1 LQSPTEAIDKL
12 SAVRS
17 HRYFEKQ
24 QRPQPEIRQ
33 QNLRRHVEST
43 LVASA
48 YFEQKHRS
56 QHFLTYVTYHQT
68 ELSHTFE
75 RQGRTVEH
83 LSQLLVETASR
94 GDPSIYP
101 LGSFLV
107 AAKAILSNH
116 SNFVAA
122 CGALATLVAP
132 NKKWWRKS
140 AFGWSCMGW
149 AKFVGKPLSGR
160 KATRAQKA
168 RRRSS
173 S

>member
-56 QHFLTYVTYHQT
+56 QHFLTYVTYYQT

-101 LGSFLV
+101 LGLFLV

-122 CGALATLVAP
+122 CGALATPVAP
-132 NKKWWRKS
+132 NKRWRKS
-140 AFGWSCMGW
+140 AFGWSCMGS

-160 KATRAQKA
+160 KATRTQKA

>member
-1 LQSPTEAIDKL
+1 
-12 SAVRS
+12 VRS

-33 QNLRRHVEST
+33 QSLRRHVEST

-56 QHFLTYVTYHQT
+56 QHFLTYVTYYQT
-68 ELSHTFE
+68 ELSHIFE

-101 LGSFLV
+101 LGLFFGGSKGHSCQPLQLCRRLWCISHTGRSKQKMV
-107 AAKAILSNH
+107 AEVRLWVVLHGLGKICWKAS
-116 SNFVAA
+116 
-122 CGALATLVAP
+122 
-132 NKKWWRKS
+132 
-140 AFGWSCMGW
+140 
-149 AKFVGKPLSGR
+149 
-160 KATRAQKA
+160 
-168 RRRSS
+168 
-173 S
+173 

>member
-1 LQSPTEAIDKL
+1 MSWARVGFRPFAGKSHRLQSPTEAIDKL

-17 HRYFEKQ
+17 HRHFEKQ

-56 QHFLTYVTYHQT
+56 QHFLTYVTCYQT

-122 CGALATLVAP
+122 CGALATLVAHIIRP
-132 NKKWWRKS
+132 VEPRKDYLVKI
-140 AFGWSCMGW
+140 AEGQ
-149 AKFVGKPLSGR
+149 SG
-160 KATRAQKA
+160 
-168 RRRSS
+168 
-173 S
+173 

>member
-24 QRPQPEIRQ
+24 QCPQPEIRQ

-56 QHFLTYVTYHQT
+56 QHFLTYVTYYQT

-83 LSQLLVETASR
+83 LSQLLVETASQATQAF
-94 GDPSIYP
+94 IH

-107 AAKAILSNH
+107 AAKGH
-116 SNFVAA
+116 SFKPQQLCRRLWCIGHTGRSKQKMV
-122 CGALATLVAP
+122 T
-132 NKKWWRKS
+132 KS
-140 AFGWSCMGW
+140 AFGWSCMGT
-149 AKFVGKPLSGR
+149 AKFVGKPLSGS

-168 RRRSS
+168 PRRSS